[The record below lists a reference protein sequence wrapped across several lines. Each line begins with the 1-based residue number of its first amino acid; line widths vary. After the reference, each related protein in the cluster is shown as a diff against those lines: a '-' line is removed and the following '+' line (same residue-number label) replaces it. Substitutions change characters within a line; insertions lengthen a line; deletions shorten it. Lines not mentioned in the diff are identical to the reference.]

1 MKCVPTQFTSFF
13 EDITMREYGLL
24 LNTTSEYGTQY
35 IKVSVVS
42 RESDKDHPLSCDSDG
57 EMENNP
63 DVPKHMHGLLLAGLG
78 LYGFVS
84 DTTTTAF
91 ITGDPEYRDIFTVDL
106 RRSERMVKT
115 LTRIRARMHKDR
127 AYEPGDQFSALA
139 ASLKLTFAVEQ
150 VASDGTIRR
159 AWRWMSLAE
168 GRNRYRNLIDN
179 TRATVMERKQS
190 SVTT

>member
-1 MKCVPTQFTSFF
+1 VPTQFTIFL

-24 LNTTSEYGTQY
+24 LNTVSEYGTPY

-42 RESDKDHPLSCDSDG
+42 RESGKDHPLFCDSDG
-57 EMENNP
+57 EMEHNP
-63 DVPKHMHGLLLAGLG
+63 DVPKHMQGLLLAGLG
-78 LYGFVS
+78 LYGFVT
-84 DTTTTAF
+84 DATTTSF
-91 ITGDPEYRDIFTVDL
+91 IAGEPEYRDIIAVDL

-115 LTRIRARMHKDR
+115 LTRISARMHKDR

-150 VASDGTIRR
+150 VASGGNIRR
-159 AWRWMSLAE
+159 EWRWMSLAE
-168 GRNRYRNLIDN
+168 GRNRYRDLIDS
-179 TRATVMERKQS
+179 TRATVMERKHS